1 MFSSEIVYAAETRV
15 ARLPVHQCNLY
26 STTVYAVWPLCLWRD
41 DSTLTLYRDLF
52 RLLDGVD
59 RLKGEWRILVAIAAE
74 EFVLEFDPL
83 QAERM

>member
-1 MFSSEIVYAAETRV
+1 MPRATAHTRGGS
-15 ARLPVHQCNLY
+15 AQCKTCIALQSMRY
-26 STTVYAVWPLCLWRD
+26 GRSMPMWRD

-59 RLKGEWRILVAIAAE
+59 RLKGEGRILVAIAAE